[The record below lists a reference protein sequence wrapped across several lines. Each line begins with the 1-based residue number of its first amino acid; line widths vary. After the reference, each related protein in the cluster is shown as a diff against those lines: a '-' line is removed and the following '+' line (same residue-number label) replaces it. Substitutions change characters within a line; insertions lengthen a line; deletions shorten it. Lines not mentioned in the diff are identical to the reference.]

1 VKDEEAH
8 SEQNNVQLTA
18 TKKQLNEVKSAKK
31 SENKSEV
38 DTLDLKPDVN
48 IVKEVVVA
56 AHVEPA
62 KEKIEE
68 MLFSNFEINSYH
80 SKQVSAENSALAVS
94 KINE

>member
-56 AHVEPA
+56 AHVEPP

>member
-1 VKDEEAH
+1 
-8 SEQNNVQLTA
+8 
-18 TKKQLNEVKSAKK
+18 
-31 SENKSEV
+31 
-38 DTLDLKPDVN
+38 LKPDVN

>member
-1 VKDEEAH
+1 MKDEEAH